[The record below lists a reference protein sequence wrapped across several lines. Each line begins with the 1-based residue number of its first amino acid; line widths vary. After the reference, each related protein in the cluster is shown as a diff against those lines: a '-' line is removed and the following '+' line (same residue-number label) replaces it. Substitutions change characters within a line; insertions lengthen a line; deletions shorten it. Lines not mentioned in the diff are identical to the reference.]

1 MNKLIGVVATTII
14 SAGLS
19 FSALADKVTL
29 KFHTMVPMPANSN
42 AKFVKPWADKV
53 KKESNGEI
61 ITEMYPSMQLG
72 GKPPQLVDQAREGV
86 VDIVWTVA
94 GYTPGRFPRL
104 SVFELPFM
112 PTSAKITAQAVQE
125 FVETAGAEDLKDYK
139 ILAVHVHAPGMIHT
153 KKTLIK
159 SVSDFKGL
167 KLRGPTRSATS
178 LLKKLGATPVGMPIP
193 KVAPS
198 LSKGVITGMVVPW
211 EIMPSFKLQELT
223 KSHTNVAGNRGL
235 YTTPF
240 LFVMNKA
247 KYDSLSP
254 AHKKVIDNNSGMS
267 LARQA
272 GVLWDDFEGP
282 ARALAVKAGGEFHTL
297 SGAPLAEIKKAADQV
312 IQDWIKDANSKGLDG
327 QKLYDTAKSLIKKYE
342 KTIIIPYNIMIFWKK
357 IISSKIRP
365 DNQFGRILNFISRYF
380 AIFGGFIL
388 LTAALISIFSI
399 FGRVVFSSPILG
411 DFELVE
417 IACAVAIGSFLP
429 LCHLKNGNVIV
440 DFITAKLSKN
450 KINLLDSISSLIF
463 GVVALF
469 FSSRMILGA
478 KDMYVY
484 QEETMLLAFPI
495 WLPFLP
501 VIASFFLLTICCFYT
516 FIIKIN
522 LIIGK

>member
-1 MNKLIGVVATTII
+1 MNKLTSLMAASILSIGI
-14 SAGLS
+14 SSSG
-19 FSALADKVTL
+19 LADQVTL

-112 PTSAKITAQAVQE
+112 PTNAKVTAQAVQE
-125 FVETAGAEDLKDYK
+125 FVETAGAEDLKEYK

-159 SVSDFKGL
+159 SVDDFKGL
-167 KLRGPTRSATS
+167 KLRGPTRSATN

-223 KSHTNVAGNRGL
+223 KSHTNVAGSRGL

-247 KYDSLSP
+247 KYDSLSA
-254 AHKKVIDNNSGMS
+254 AHKKIIDNNSGMS
-267 LARQA
+267 LAKQA
-272 GVLWDDFEGP
+272 GILWDGFE
-282 ARALAVKAGGEFHTL
+282 AVSYTHLRAH
-297 SGAPLAEIKKAADQV
+297 
-312 IQDWIKDANSKGLDG
+312 
-327 QKLYDTAKSLIKKYE
+327 
-342 KTIIIPYNIMIFWKK
+342 
-357 IISSKIRP
+357 
-365 DNQFGRILNFISRYF
+365 
-380 AIFGGFIL
+380 
-388 LTAALISIFSI
+388 
-399 FGRVVFSSPILG
+399 
-411 DFELVE
+411 
-417 IACAVAIGSFLP
+417 
-429 LCHLKNGNVIV
+429 
-440 DFITAKLSKN
+440 
-450 KINLLDSISSLIF
+450 
-463 GVVALF
+463 
-469 FSSRMILGA
+469 
-478 KDMYVY
+478 
-484 QEETMLLAFPI
+484 ET
-495 WLPFLP
+495 
-501 VIASFFLLTICCFYT
+501 
-516 FIIKIN
+516 
-522 LIIGK
+522 